1 MPPLPKTGQPVMA
14 SRRLMP
20 SMRVASGRPLGVPL
34 ACEIISDVMFGENS
48 MERATGVCTLFFEGL
63 GQNPEVRSQK
73 TEDRGQRTEGERV
86 KRLNS
91 TENVEEAALYLRFVD
106 FMNGMKNRQSAH

>member
-1 MPPLPKTGQPVMA
+1 
-14 SRRLMP
+14 
-20 SMRVASGRPLGVPL
+20 
-34 ACEIISDVMFGENS
+34 

-106 FMNGMKNRQSAH
+106 FMNGMKNRAVGTLTKSIDRIRCFDYALLCKELIL